1 PFRDPEDQRRCTRC
15 IGISDDRIDIYDDRK
30 TRYVPCDDT
39 AHVQP
44 LEQNN

>member
-1 PFRDPEDQRRCTRC
+1 DDRIDIYDDRKTRYVPC
-15 IGISDDRIDIYDDRK
+15 DDRIDIYDDRK